1 MKMASKAECGE
12 NNMLY
17 AREYDV
23 KKDDFAAAGEVS
35 ARIKRKLKQIG
46 IDASLIRKIAI
57 ASYEAEINMIIHSY
71 GGVMSIELDEDNII
85 IKCVDTGPGI
95 PDIELAM
102 KEGYSTAP
110 QSIREM
116 GFGAGMGLANI
127 NKNSDNMEI
136 TSSPEGTTITMKFSF

>member
-1 MKMASKAECGE
+1 MIYTRDYEVE
-12 NNMLY
+12 
-17 AREYDV
+17 
-23 KKDDFAAAGEVS
+23 KDDFAAAGEVS

-46 IDASLIRKIAI
+46 IEPVLIRKIAI
-57 ASYEAEINMIIHSY
+57 ASYEAEINMIIHSL
-71 GGVMSIELDEDNII
+71 GGVMSIEIDENTIRIMCKD
-85 IKCVDTGPGI
+85 VGPGI

-127 NKNSDNMEI
+127 NKNSDEMNI
-136 TSSPEGTTITMKFSF
+136 TSSPEGTTVTMTFSFC

>member
-1 MKMASKAECGE
+1 MSESV
-12 NNMLY
+12 Y
-17 AREYDV
+17 TREYEV
-23 KKDDFAAAGEVS
+23 KKDDFAAAGEAS

-46 IDASLIRKIAI
+46 VEPALIRKIAI

-71 GGVMSIELDEDNII
+71 GGVMSIGLDEQTIKII
-85 IKCVDTGPGI
+85 CKDTGPGI

-102 KEGYSTAP
+102 KEGYSTAS
-110 QSIREM
+110 QSVREM

-136 TSSPEGTTITMKFSF
+136 VSSPEGTTVTMVFGI